1 MDHHAN
7 NFKKT
12 YCNNLFQDNFCKFI
26 IYAKITS
33 TECRITQKWNYSL
46 KISRINNVGYNKIQR
61 LIWIIPVASV
71 YLSNIMRVVVVCWF
85 LFSTR
90 LTETQHN
97 GRSTQLLPLSQSM
110 QGYWIQYFWTLYCFF
125 THLLFGQR
133 VFLFCTSTIL
143 STYLIISTEGW
154 LGICNISCRP
164 TLATISK
171 GPAIVWIMLVII
183 KHTFTPRV

>member
-12 YCNNLFQDNFCKFI
+12 YCNKLFQDNFCKFI

-33 TECRITQKWNYSL
+33 TECRITQKWNYFL

-90 LTETQHN
+90 LTETQLN
-97 GRSTQLLPLSQSM
+97 GRSTQLLPLFQSM

-125 THLLFGQR
+125 THLW
-133 VFLFCTSTIL
+133 FCCLVKGSSCFAPLRFSLHISHYFDWGVTG
-143 STYLIISTEGW
+143 YL
-154 LGICNISCRP
+154 
-164 TLATISK
+164 
-171 GPAIVWIMLVII
+171 
-183 KHTFTPRV
+183 

>member
-1 MDHHAN
+1 MMKLFKMDHHAN

-110 QGYWIQYFWTLYCFF
+110 QGYWIQYFWILYCFF
-125 THLLFGQR
+125 THLWFCCLVKGSSCFAPLRFSVHISLFWLRGDWVFVTFPADLHWLQFQR
-133 VFLFCTSTIL
+133 VQL
-143 STYLIISTEGW
+143 
-154 LGICNISCRP
+154 
-164 TLATISK
+164 
-171 GPAIVWIMLVII
+171 
-183 KHTFTPRV
+183 

>member
-46 KISRINNVGYNKIQR
+46 KISRINNVSYNKIQR

-71 YLSNIMRVVVVCWF
+71 CLSNIMRVVVVCWF
-85 LFSTR
+85 LFSTH

-97 GRSTQLLPLSQSM
+97 GRSTQLLPLSQSVRVIE
-110 QGYWIQYFWTLYCFF
+110 YSTSELYIAFL
-125 THLLFGQR
+125 HIFGS
-133 VFLFCTSTIL
+133 VV
-143 STYLIISTEGW
+143 W
-154 LGICNISCRP
+154 
-164 TLATISK
+164 SK
-171 GPAIVWIMLVII
+171 GLPVLHLYDSLYISHYFDWGVTGYL
-183 KHTFTPRV
+183 